1 VENRV
6 VEVLVMGAVLFVVGR
21 RAEDQVRAA
30 KVVVEAKGVRVA
42 KAKTAVKAAKCTMDS
57 PHL

>member
-6 VEVLVMGAVLFVVGR
+6 VEVLVMGAVLSVVGR
-21 RAEDQVRAA
+21 RAEDQV
-30 KVVVEAKGVRVA
+30 VEAKGVRAA